1 MSRDYPLENAS
12 AGGAALSRTNRAHP
26 AEIAMA
32 WIIGGLAVIGAV
44 ALGSV
49 LVLVF
54 AATLAV
60 VVLAAVVL
68 LAFMGVAWRLRR
80 PKVDPGVILNARK
93 VGHSWVAYGW
103 DQPS

>member
-1 MSRDYPLENAS
+1 MSTNYRLEDAG
-12 AGGAALSRTNRAHP
+12 AGGAALSRANRAHP

-32 WIIGGLAVIGAV
+32 WIVGGLATIGAV

-54 AATLAV
+54 AATLAA
-60 VVLAAVVL
+60 VLVAGAVL
-68 LAFMGVAWRLRR
+68 LAFTAVVWRLRR
-80 PKVDPGVILNARK
+80 PKADSGVILNARK

-103 DQPS
+103 DRQS